1 VKTLT
6 YTSFLA
12 IFCLIAELFNLRKL
26 LVPIIVIGL
35 VVIGAITFVEMNN
48 APQLFFNEM
57 VGADKFSASF
67 SIVLL
72 AITAL
77 IVVLGGQVYKND
89 QERISDY
96 LAIILFALCGTLAM
110 VSFANMAMLFIG
122 IEIMSISFYILAGTN
137 KRDVK
142 SNEAAMKYFL
152 MGAFTSGILMMGIT
166 LIYGASA
173 SFSLSEIAAY
183 AQGPN
188 VDIIFNIGIV
198 LVLVSLLFKVAA
210 VPFHFYAPDVYEGAP
225 AIITAFMS
233 TIGKVASFAA
243 FYRLFNSCFSGQMSS
258 FIWVLAAII
267 GLTIIVGTFSALK
280 QDSLKRIL
288 AFSGVTNAG
297 YMLLAIGGIG
307 GVSAGSLFYFAMSY
321 AFATIAAFAV
331 IIYIVELKKSD
342 KIDAFKGL
350 AHKQPFMAAIL
361 TGAMLSLAGIPPFAG
376 FLAKYYLFSQAISNG
391 FIVLTLLAIVSS
403 IIGLYYYLKV
413 VFSMFA
419 SADGQEFPSPSL
431 TYLSV
436 GLVAIMLVLFAGVL
450 PSFFMLL

>member
-26 LVPIIVIGL
+26 LVPILVIGL
-35 VVIGAITFVEMNN
+35 VIIGGITFLEMNN
-48 APQLFFNEM
+48 APQLFFHEM
-57 VGADKFSASF
+57 VGVDKFSSSF
-67 SIVLL
+67 SLVLL
-72 AITAL
+72 TITAL
-77 IVVLGGQVYKND
+77 IVVLGGKVYKN
-89 QERISDY
+89 EPAKISDY
-96 LAIILFALCGTLAM
+96 LAIILFALCGALAM

-152 MGAFTSGILMMGIT
+152 MGAFTSGILLMGIT

-173 SFSLSEIAAY
+173 SFNLVDIAAY
-183 AQGPN
+183 AQGSN
-188 VDIIFNIGIV
+188 VDAIFNIGIV
-198 LVLVSLLFKVAA
+198 LVLISLLFKVAA
-210 VPFHFYAPDVYEGAP
+210 VPFHFWTPDVYEGAP
-225 AIITAFMS
+225 AVITAFMS
-233 TIGKVASFAA
+233 TLGKVASFAA
-243 FYRLFNSCFSGQMSS
+243 FYRLFSSCFGSQMSL
-258 FIWVLAAII
+258 FIWVLEAII

-307 GVSAGSLFYFAMSY
+307 AVNAGSLFYFSLSY
-321 AFATIAAFAV
+321 AFSSIAAFVV
-331 IIYIVELKKSD
+331 IIYIVENKQSD
-342 KIDAFKGL
+342 KIEAFKGL
-350 AHKQPFMAAIL
+350 AHKQPLMAAIL

-391 FIVLTLLAIVSS
+391 FIALTLLAILSS
-403 IIGLYYYLKV
+403 MIGVYYYLKV

-419 SADGQEFPSPSL
+419 SADGQEYPSPSL
-431 TYLSV
+431 TYISV
-436 GLVAIMLVLFAGVL
+436 GIVSIMLVLLAGVL